1 MTHDDDD
8 TPALVPIASQG
19 RLWLEMW
26 VPGIPAPQGSKRHV
40 GGGRMVESS
49 ARLRPWRAAITT
61 AAVMAAG
68 PDWQPIDQAAHVILD
83 FRLPRPA
90 SHYGT
95 GRNAR
100 RLRPSAPRYHTQRPD
115 VDKMARAALDA
126 LTDAGLWRSDAQA
139 YKVWAFKDWTERTPG
154 CGIRVLWWQP

>member
-68 PDWQPIDQAAHVILD
+68 PDWQPVTEAVSLTVVWQ
-83 FRLPRPA
+83 LPRPA

-100 RLRPSAPRYHTQRPD
+100 TLRPSAPRRHSQRPD
-115 VDKMARAALDA
+115 ADKLLRAVLDS
-126 LTDAGLWRSDAQA
+126 LTDAGIWRDDAQVDVVLA
-139 YKVWAFKDWTERTPG
+139 IRQWTEGPPG
-154 CGIRVLWWQP
+154 CRISVRWEQP